1 MTGGAGSADI
11 ATPSQLRRMVDE
23 AETDEPI
30 RKASQSDADE
40 TIKTATS
47 SDADDIYSGEDWKDV
62 KIRWVLCENRSE
74 KETYD
79 GKTPGIYVFDAELK
93 NDRYELVNDFLPRIE
108 VTVLPEEKGAEITEF
123 LPLDENIAVQNLPL
137 GANENNIFLPETL
150 NVRTEKQN
158 ESGEDDEAPYQIT
171 GVAWKL
177 DGEQSDFPEFHG
189 GISEKDYF
197 DRFDESGEPV
207 ETSMKTW
214 AGYAEENKEY
224 NGRAYVYTPVLPES
238 AEKFE
243 IAEIELPEIYV
254 LVGDAGLA
262 TMALGETYNLNEN
275 YLVINSTNV
284 SRYDEITITGTYN
297 PQTRISDYTRIK
309 GGIMIDDVTVN
320 LTIENV
326 NIGYNNS
333 GWDLAGIYLGGN
345 AKLNL
350 TIKGKNTL
358 AGADMGAGIEVGEK
372 ATLVISRDSTGTLTA
387 TGGGYGAAGIGGR
400 GAFIS
405 SEGGGTKNEAYKT
418 GTIKIWG
425 GTIQA
430 KGGRYQIYSDCLGG
444 AGIGTGVHGCG
455 GKIRI
460 LGGNIEATSG
470 MTDGAG
476 IGGGS
481 NGMVNLIRIGGADT
495 EVLTVTAS
503 AYNTQLGAAIGT
515 GLNSTGGLKLSC
527 GTIEILSGDVT
538 ASGNIGYG
546 ALHVYNG
553 NMFSGGNVEISDEV
567 NLKLTEGTITP
578 RGNCTFG
585 KKTFQIT
592 AYDNQLENGEY
603 AAKVKLYKEKDTE
616 KLTPVFE
623 KNTTMTVSAFRGTIP
638 DITEWIGSFGNM
650 QVVVE
655 LTASEAGTSQKV
667 GTALVHKG
675 KDETVNITLG
685 ENAYKKTMNLTV
697 YDGRLEDG
705 KNYTLSVQVGEISES
720 GMQPDRVTYSAK
732 AAANH
737 QIKAGKISWYSS
749 LTGDQP
755 VLITIQEEESKNT
768 YTVSGTLSLNAETEA
783 NLTLSIWEPLYPV
796 RFLFYSPQVQDT
808 DKVTLKAKRAD
819 TSGSGTQTELNRE
832 QGQFAFDGKLV
843 KDAADENYAVATAYF
858 PAGEYEFDIETG
870 ITELGDSKGSFQL
883 KQQTV
888 KADMSGTDIRA
899 LNDMQTLSGELDLS
913 QGDITFT
920 EEAGN
925 LVVSYY
931 QKGNGSE
938 TAVLKTV
945 RGQSYDT
952 WYTIVTSQNDTD
964 HSLVLTDTS
973 ANKDVNL
980 VLKNVNIKATGNT
993 APIQINGNS
1002 RAAVYLEGSNSV
1014 LIQKGDNGDSPAG
1027 ISVSKDAKIT
1037 IDSKAGQ
1044 DGSIEIVNRSTGD
1057 SDAVQR
1063 TRIRELLSSMEE
1075 VSQQNLKI
1083 LIVIMGLPLQQLVLL
1098 LEKV

>member
-1 MTGGAGSADI
+1 
-11 ATPSQLRRMVDE
+11 MVDE

-93 NDRYELVNDFLPRIE
+93 NDRYELVNDFLTRIE

-238 AEKFE
+238 AEEFE
-243 IAEIELPEIYV
+243 IAEVELPKIYV

-262 TMALGETYNLNEN
+262 TMALGETCDLNN
-275 YLVINSTNV
+275 DYLLINSKNV
-284 SRYDEITITGTYN
+284 SKFEGKTITGTYN
-297 PQTRISDYTRIK
+297 PQERPSNSKDVK
-309 GGIMIDDVTVN
+309 GGIMIDNVTVS

-326 NIGYNNS
+326 NIGYDHS

-350 TIKGKNTL
+350 TIKGENTL
-358 AGADMGAGIEVGEK
+358 AGADQGAGIEVGEN
-372 ATLVISRDSTGTLTA
+372 ATLFISRDSTGTLTA

-405 SEGGGTKNEAYKT
+405 SEGGGRKNEAYKT
-418 GTIKIWG
+418 GTIEILG

-430 KGGRYQIYSDCLGG
+430 KGGRYQIYSDCFGG

-455 GKIRI
+455 GKIHI

-470 MTDGAG
+470 MRDGAG

-481 NGMVNLIRIGGADT
+481 NGMVDLIRIGGADT
-495 EVLTVTAS
+495 EGPTVTAS
-503 AYNTQLGAAIGT
+503 AHDTQLGAAIGT

-603 AAKVKLYKEKDTE
+603 AAKVKLYKETDTE
-616 KLTPVFE
+616 KLTP
-623 KNTTMTVSAFRGTIP
+623 
-638 DITEWIGSFGNM
+638 
-650 QVVVE
+650 
-655 LTASEAGTSQKV
+655 
-667 GTALVHKG
+667 
-675 KDETVNITLG
+675 
-685 ENAYKKTMNLTV
+685 
-697 YDGRLEDG
+697 
-705 KNYTLSVQVGEISES
+705 
-720 GMQPDRVTYSAK
+720 
-732 AAANH
+732 
-737 QIKAGKISWYSS
+737 
-749 LTGDQP
+749 
-755 VLITIQEEESKNT
+755 
-768 YTVSGTLSLNAETEA
+768 
-783 NLTLSIWEPLYPV
+783 
-796 RFLFYSPQVQDT
+796 
-808 DKVTLKAKRAD
+808 
-819 TSGSGTQTELNRE
+819 
-832 QGQFAFDGKLV
+832 
-843 KDAADENYAVATAYF
+843 
-858 PAGEYEFDIETG
+858 
-870 ITELGDSKGSFQL
+870 
-883 KQQTV
+883 
-888 KADMSGTDIRA
+888 
-899 LNDMQTLSGELDLS
+899 
-913 QGDITFT
+913 
-920 EEAGN
+920 
-925 LVVSYY
+925 
-931 QKGNGSE
+931 
-938 TAVLKTV
+938 
-945 RGQSYDT
+945 
-952 WYTIVTSQNDTD
+952 
-964 HSLVLTDTS
+964 
-973 ANKDVNL
+973 
-980 VLKNVNIKATGNT
+980 
-993 APIQINGNS
+993 
-1002 RAAVYLEGSNSV
+1002 
-1014 LIQKGDNGDSPAG
+1014 
-1027 ISVSKDAKIT
+1027 
-1037 IDSKAGQ
+1037 
-1044 DGSIEIVNRSTGD
+1044 
-1057 SDAVQR
+1057 
-1063 TRIRELLSSMEE
+1063 
-1075 VSQQNLKI
+1075 
-1083 LIVIMGLPLQQLVLL
+1083 
-1098 LEKV
+1098 